1 MWRVLSGV
9 ALSLLFFSSA
19 GVAYADQYDDCVA
32 GCGQSASVC
41 TEQVRVSA
49 GNVQEEEDLIAA
61 CEKIRSDCQKG
72 CSDAESQSPAPP
84 QEPPPNP

>member
-1 MWRVLSGV
+1 MSNVLSGV

-19 GVAYADQYDDCVA
+19 AVACADQYDDCVA

-41 TEQVRVSA
+41 TEQVRVTA

-72 CSDAESQSPAPP
+72 CSDAESQNPAP
-84 QEPPPNP
+84 QDPPPGNP